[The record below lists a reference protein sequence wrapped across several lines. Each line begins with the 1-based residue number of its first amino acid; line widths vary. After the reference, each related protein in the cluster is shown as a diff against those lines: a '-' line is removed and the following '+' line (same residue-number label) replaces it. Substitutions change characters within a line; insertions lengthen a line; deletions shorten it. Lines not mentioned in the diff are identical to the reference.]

1 MLNAQFFT
9 DTGQH
14 REKNE
19 DAGGI
24 FYNQTQQ
31 QMLVLCDGMGGHQ
44 AGEIASQFVTYEL
57 QKRFEEENLI
67 EINRAESWLR
77 SNIKEINFQLYN
89 YAQENEDYRG
99 MGTTLVCAI
108 IYDKQVV
115 VANVGDSRAYVINQR
130 QMDQITSD
138 HSFVNHLVMTGQI
151 TKDEA
156 FHHPQRNIITKVM
169 GTDKRVS
176 PDLFI
181 KRLNFYDYLLLNSD
195 GLTDYVKDNEIKRL
209 LVKEGTIE
217 DHGNQLMQLALDNHS
232 KDNVTFILAAIE
244 GDKV

>member
-151 TKDEA
+151 T
-156 FHHPQRNIITKVM
+156 T
-169 GTDKRVS
+169 
-176 PDLFI
+176 DLFI
-181 KRLNFYDYLLLNSD
+181 KRTHFYDYLLLNSD
-195 GLTDYVKDNEIKRL
+195 GLTDYVRDYEIQEL
-209 LVKEGTIE
+209 LSSNNSLDV
-217 DHGNQLMQLALDNHS
+217 HGNELLDLALAHDS
-232 KDNVTFILAAIE
+232 KDNVSFILLKLE